1 MIISCGECGRDVS
14 DKAAACPHC
23 GAPAAAKPARAANQP
38 NRTGKGFSIPWR
50 WVFPI
55 AAAAATFATKPDV
68 ERLED
73 KIYNEALAF
82 VQDQQI
88 TEDDNILS
96 GFIKIGC
103 ALDARACAEEITAR
117 AVIRDRDLI
126 FFRSATITIEGTEIS
141 CWGALGDW
149 RCDNSGKQ

>member
-1 MIISCGECGRDVS
+1 MIISCGECGKDVS
-14 DKAAACPHC
+14 DKATACPHC
-23 GAPAAAKPARAANQP
+23 GAPPTARPAQAAN
-38 NRTGKGFSIPWR
+38 RSTAGGRGFSIPWR
-50 WVFPI
+50 WIFPL
-55 AAAAATFATKPDV
+55 AAAAITFATKPDV
-68 ERLED
+68 DLLKD
-73 KIYNEALAF
+73 KIYNEALAM

-117 AVIRDRDLI
+117 AVIRDRDLV
-126 FFRSATITIEGTEIS
+126 FFRSATITIEGSEIS

-149 RCDNSGKQ
+149 RCDNSEK